1 MGVMREGITHLVGL
15 LEELSLIEDT
25 LRYVRKHLTASDIVE
40 ISSAK
45 DGVEVMYRLSGS
57 VATGEGRSVKF
68 GKVKLLLRGDK
79 GKLRVLSWDVDGME
93 RFIGS
98 EDMGIKELEK
108 LIRGT

>member
-1 MGVMREGITHLVGL
+1 VKTGVIHLVGL

-25 LRYVRKHLTASDIVE
+25 LRYVRKHLTVSDIVE
-40 ISSAK
+40 ISSDK

-57 VATGEGRSVKF
+57 VATGKGMNAKF

-79 GKLRVLSWDVDGME
+79 GKLRVLSWDVDGMK
-93 RFIGS
+93 RFVGS
-98 EDMGIKELEK
+98 EDMDIKKLEK